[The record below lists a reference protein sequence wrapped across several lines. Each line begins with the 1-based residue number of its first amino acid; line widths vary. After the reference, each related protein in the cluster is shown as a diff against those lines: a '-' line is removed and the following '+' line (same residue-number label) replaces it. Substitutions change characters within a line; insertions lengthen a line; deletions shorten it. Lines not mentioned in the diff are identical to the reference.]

1 MSFQWPWYLLG
12 ILLLGLPWLLHL
24 FSRHFAPERP
34 FPSKQFLEA
43 AEPPK
48 SRTQQLQYKLLF
60 ALRALMLLAL
70 CALFAM
76 PWINREQQAR
86 DIAHIDY
93 LVMDHS
99 LSMQSEGR
107 WDSALDLMDNHL
119 DALAPD
125 VVNKLFT
132 FDGTLKELA
141 RGELS
146 APGFLRADFGD
157 LIRQLDARAENEE
170 VPVRV
175 TFITDAQQSSVPA
188 HKNALLFGSIEQ
200 LSVKRVAEL
209 DSMNFSLA
217 AQARSFDDV
226 HAHIKIMLS
235 ASSSSDSDQIY
246 TRTIQVSQGDRVV
259 ASQEI
264 ALMAGERRELVLEQ
278 IPLPASND
286 NVFNVQLMER
296 DALAQDN
303 QLRVVAVGSS
313 PEPVSIIQYSDGA
326 SPASIVFL
334 DTALRSDGVASMSLA
349 TEADLIT
356 GDSISHVIAFISEEE
371 STGIPASLENF
382 VKAGGNAL
390 LVVVP
395 TSNSAEVGEGSAVT
409 YIDQVHALALGRS
422 DWSSVN
428 LFSSSRYQAVENE
441 QVLLQSANGQALLLE
456 RAMNN
461 GRLFVLRDALDG
473 TSSNL
478 PHQAAFVEL
487 MHSIMNYFSNHDL
500 IPESIEVGNIL
511 NLPPR
516 VRLFRPD
523 GSAVGQLTDTSQAQQ
538 HALTDPGVYT
548 LVEQSRDRA
557 LVVTLNPAE
566 SDIAPMSQE
575 ASDAWQSRTLTG
587 ESATPE
593 ATASLST
600 QTSTIRQDFWQYL
613 LPLFAV
619 LLLLESVL
627 ANRHLAIKR
636 DGSV

>member
-1 MSFQWPWYLLG
+1 MNFQWPWYLLG

-86 DIAHIDY
+86 DVAHIDY
-93 LVMDHS
+93 LVLDHS

-107 WDSALDLMDNHL
+107 WDSALELMDTHL

-125 VVNKLFT
+125 ALNKLFT
-132 FDGTLKELA
+132 FDGNLKELS

-146 APGFLRADFGD
+146 APGYLRADYGD

-188 HKNALLFGSIEQ
+188 HRNALLFGSIEQ
-200 LSVKRVAEL
+200 LTVKRVAEL
-209 DSMNFSLA
+209 DTINFSLTA
-217 AQARSFDDV
+217 EARSFDGV

-235 ASSSSDSDQIY
+235 ASSASDSEQIQQ
-246 TRTIQVSQGDRVV
+246 RTIQVSQGERVV

-264 ALMAGERRELVLEQ
+264 NLMAGERRELVLEQ

-286 NVFNVQLMER
+286 NVFNVQLLEE
-296 DALAQDN
+296 DALPQDN
-303 QLRVVAVGSS
+303 QLLVVAVGSN
-313 PEPVSIIQYSDGA
+313 PEPVSIIQYSDSA
-326 SPASIVFL
+326 SPAAMVFL

-349 TEADLIT
+349 TETDLIS
-356 GDSISHVIAFISEEE
+356 GDAISHVVAFIGQEDGD
-371 STGIPASLENF
+371 TLPVSLENF
-382 VKAGGNAL
+382 IKAGGNAL
-390 LVVVP
+390 LVMVP
-395 TSNSAEVGEGSAVT
+395 ATNNGEVDKGSAVT

-428 LFSSSRYQAVENE
+428 LFSSSGYQVVDNE
-441 QVLLQSANGQALLLE
+441 QVLLRSASGEALLLE
-456 RAMNN
+456 RTMDN
-461 GRLFVLRDALDG
+461 GRLFILRDALDG
-473 TSSNL
+473 SSSNL

-487 MHSIMNYFSNHDL
+487 MHSIMNYFSNHGL
-500 IPESIEVGNIL
+500 IPDSIEVGNML

-538 HALTDPGVYT
+538 HALTEPGIYT
-548 LVEQSRDRA
+548 LVEPNRDRA
-557 LVVTLNPAE
+557 LIVTLNPVE

-575 ASDAWQSRTLTG
+575 ASDAWQSRTLSG
-587 ESATPE
+587 ENATLE

-600 QTSTIRQDFWQYL
+600 QATTIRQDLWQYL

-636 DGSV
+636 DGSL